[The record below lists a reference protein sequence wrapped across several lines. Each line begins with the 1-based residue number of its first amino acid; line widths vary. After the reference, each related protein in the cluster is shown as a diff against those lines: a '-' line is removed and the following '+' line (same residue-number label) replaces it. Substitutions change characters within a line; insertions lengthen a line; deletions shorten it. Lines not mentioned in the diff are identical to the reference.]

1 MRLVHESSKK
11 ISKKRCRRD
20 TMTTISSPA
29 VAKVALYQ
37 LALLLPASAA
47 LLGLNQVIAY
57 SVLLGGLIQII
68 PQAWFTR
75 QAFRF
80 AGARRVQSIVS
91 AMYWG
96 ETGKVVLSAVLFT
109 AAFLLVR
116 PLNVG
121 ALFSSFVITILVQWL
136 SVFAI
141 LKR

>member
-1 MRLVHESSKK
+1 
-11 ISKKRCRRD
+11 
-20 TMTTISSPA
+20 MTTISLP
-29 VAKVALYQ
+29 VVKKVALYQ

-47 LLGLNQVIAY
+47 LLGWNMQIAY
-57 SVLLGGLIQII
+57 SVMLGGLIQIV
-68 PQAWFTR
+68 PQAWFAR

-109 AAFLLVR
+109 ATFLLVS

-121 ALFSSFVITILVQWL
+121 ALFSSFVIMILVQWF
-136 SVFAI
+136 SIFTV

>member
-1 MRLVHESSKK
+1 
-11 ISKKRCRRD
+11 
-20 TMTTISSPA
+20 MTTISLPA
-29 VAKVALYQ
+29 IKKVALYQ

-47 LLGLNQVIAY
+47 LLGWNMQIAY
-57 SVLLGGLIQII
+57 SVMLGGLIQIV
-68 PQAWFTR
+68 PQAWFAR

-109 AAFLLVR
+109 ATFLLVS

-121 ALFSSFVITILVQWL
+121 ALFSSFVVMILVQWFL
-136 SVFAI
+136 VFTI

>member
-1 MRLVHESSKK
+1 
-11 ISKKRCRRD
+11 
-20 TMTTISSPA
+20 MTTISFPA
-29 VAKVALYQ
+29 VKKVALYQ

-47 LLGLNQVIAY
+47 LLGWNMQIAY
-57 SVLLGGLIQII
+57 TLMLGGLIQIV
-68 PQAWFTR
+68 PQAWFAR

-109 AAFLLVR
+109 ATFLLVS

-121 ALFSSFVITILVQWL
+121 ALFSSFVVMILVQWFL
-136 SVFAI
+136 VFTI

>member
-1 MRLVHESSKK
+1 M
-11 ISKKRCRRD
+11 
-20 TMTTISSPA
+20 
-29 VAKVALYQ
+29 
-37 LALLLPASAA
+37 
-47 LLGLNQVIAY
+47 
-57 SVLLGGLIQII
+57 
-68 PQAWFTR
+68 
-75 QAFRF
+75 
-80 AGARRVQSIVS
+80 QSIVS

-121 ALFSSFVITILVQWL
+121 ALFSSFVIMILVQWL

>member
-1 MRLVHESSKK
+1 
-11 ISKKRCRRD
+11 
-20 TMTTISSPA
+20 MTTIALPA
-29 VAKVALYQ
+29 VKKVALYQ

-47 LLGLNQVIAY
+47 LLGWDTVVAY
-57 SVLLGGLIQII
+57 SVLLGGLIQLI
-68 PQAWFTR
+68 PQAWFAR
-75 QAFRF
+75 QAFRY

-109 AAFLLVR
+109 ATFLLVS

-121 ALFSSFVITILVQWL
+121 ALFGSFVAMILVQWFSL
-136 SVFAI
+136 FRV

>member
-1 MRLVHESSKK
+1 
-11 ISKKRCRRD
+11 
-20 TMTTISSPA
+20 MTTISLPA
-29 VAKVALYQ
+29 VKKVALYQ

-47 LLGLNQVIAY
+47 LLGWNMQIAY
-57 SVLLGGLIQII
+57 SVMLGGLIQIV
-68 PQAWFTR
+68 PQAWFAQ

-109 AAFLLVR
+109 ATFLLVS

-121 ALFSSFVITILVQWL
+121 ALFSSFVAMILVQWFL
-136 SVFAI
+136 VFTI